1 MNYRL
6 FLLHGDS
13 KYFDVLERTL
23 YNGLISGVSLDGA
36 SSSIPIRCL
45 AMVSITLMPTIRL
58 HASRGLVVPAVPATS
73 AGSFLLCRDM
83 CMP

>member
-58 HASRGLVVPAVPATS
+58 HASRGLVVPAVLATS